1 MIGVKWDGGHVAWIS
16 PSNVLIDGE
25 EARPRRV
32 LSQKARDTV
41 PDDSE
46 EGRHA
51 MVEVIL
57 KPGTAQHAR
66 AALRRLPGAV
76 TLIDDGDT

>member
-1 MIGVKWDGGHVAWIS
+1 VIGVKWDGGHVAWIS

-25 EARPRRV
+25 ETRPRRV
-32 LSQKARDTV
+32 LSQPATDV
-41 PDDSE
+41 VALDE
-46 EGRHA
+46 EGAHGEQ
-51 MVEVIL
+51 EVRL

-76 TLIDDGDT
+76 TLIDEGDT